1 MILAYCLLSAE
12 NLSLLFCYNW
22 GATSHWETAQDVLP
36 YFFREWSMGCW
47 RPNIIKRRAKS
58 PLWPRGE
65 MKRSAVNLKKLLLSF
80 SFVFICSSPVSRF
93 GYSGV
98 MDSDSAGVLYRFFGP
113 AWPPGDDTLNAG
125 ILEKGTYFSV
135 SFRVFVKKFNFNS
148 LFTPLFT
155 WGIYRTSGCLKAE
168 LRCNASI

>member
-1 MILAYCLLSAE
+1 MYCPTSSENGVCAVGGLTLS
-12 NLSLLFCYNW
+12 
-22 GATSHWETAQDVLP
+22 
-36 YFFREWSMGCW
+36 REEPKAPFD
-47 RPNIIKRRAKS
+47 RDERLKD
-58 PLWPRGE
+58 PR
-65 MKRSAVNLKKLLLSF
+65 SISKKLLLVF
-80 SFVFICSSPVSRF
+80 SIVFICSSPVSGF

-155 WGIYRTSGCLKAE
+155 WGIYRASGCLKAE